1 LKVQT
6 NVGKFSLPQNW
17 SCRHIQEEE
26 GEVENE
32 SVGEE
37 ISEEEEMLMLMQIQQ
52 EEEHGV
58 RRSSRARS
66 APKSYADDIPVA
78 PPATSTTQSPVV
90 LPGVEYYMMDGDVF
104 KPAQSSGAVVDYI
117 PTVCRSRLGAE
128 GVQET
133 IHELFYGKLYRD
145 HSPHAMILDNDL
157 GTYANGSFPPFLGR
171 VTQTDSEN
179 KVWEIREQYL
189 IPALR
194 WVLRGLVKSG
204 HLAEVDGSLSE
215 GLLDDAPA
223 RSSFGAGIV
232 VPSHEYYFNETFP
245 PFEVLDEKE
254 VLRKRRQEA
263 AADSDSSSDE
273 EVKLSAYEQL
283 RAERVAR
290 NAERLKLL
298 GLA

>member
-1 LKVQT
+1 M
-6 NVGKFSLPQNW
+6 
-17 SCRHIQEEE
+17 E
-26 GEVENE
+26 G
-32 SVGEE
+32 GGRAWFWD
-37 ISEEEEMLMLMQIQQ
+37 EEMLMLMQMQQ
-52 EEEHGV
+52 EEEHNV
-58 RRSSRARS
+58 RRSSRARH
-66 APKSYADDIPVA
+66 APKSYADEVTDAPVT
-78 PPATSTTQSPVV
+78 TSTTQSPVV

-104 KPAQSSGAVVDYI
+104 QPAQSSESDVDAI

-145 HSPHAMILDNDL
+145 HSSNAMILGNGL

-171 VTQTDSEN
+171 VIQTDSDTN
-179 KVWEIREQYL
+179 IWEIREQYL

-204 HLAEVDGSLSE
+204 HLAEVEGSLSD

-232 VPSHEYYFNETFP
+232 VPSHEYYYNESFP

-273 EVKLSAYEQL
+273 EVELSAYEKM

-290 NAERLKLL
+290 NAERLKML
-298 GLA
+298 GLT